1 MTKQRIVISSLLFIF
16 ILTTC
21 SFSYITFSK
30 LTSKTED
37 IKNIKTIKA
46 KPKLLLSTTGI
57 QAPLNSY
64 IFYYTPTLG
73 QLQKLLVKNHSKV
86 SKNTPVLEYYNY
98 EKDHLYEELQNTLS
112 NERNNKTL
120 NSKNDLH
127 YYSFLNQLKLQ
138 MIQTKSSIKSTLF
151 SPINGS
157 ISYINSIP
165 SKPNEKIL
173 QINSDER
180 IIRANISESELN
192 LLKINQNI
200 SVTSSDNT
208 QFTSKIKE
216 ISNIPSKI
224 KNGVSYYDILLSTQ
238 PNHQI
243 GTHFKIKLASN
254 DIELP
259 TSAIVQKRYVLILKN
274 GKITKREVTYKKSLK
289 SGYINITK
297 GLLIDEKVVKNPTSK
312 LINIYI

>member
-73 QLQKLLVKNHSKV
+73 QLQ
-86 SKNTPVLEYYNY
+86 
-98 EKDHLYEELQNTLS
+98 NTLS

-165 SKPNEKIL
+165 SKPNEKIV
-173 QINSDER
+173 QINSNER

-238 PNHQI
+238 PNYQI

>member
-16 ILTTC
+16 IVTTC
-21 SFSYITFSK
+21 SFGYITFSK
-30 LTSKTED
+30 LTSETED

-46 KPKLLLSTTGI
+46 KPKILLSTTGI
-57 QAPLNSY
+57 QTPLNSY
-64 IFYYTPTLG
+64 TFYYTPTLG

-86 SKNTPVLEYYNY
+86 SKNAPVLEYYNY
-98 EKDHLYEELQNTLS
+98 EKDHLYKQLQNTLS
-112 NERNNKTL
+112 NERNNKTF

-127 YYSFLNQLKLQ
+127 YYSFNNQLKLQ

-151 SPINGS
+151 SPINGN

-200 SVTSSDNT
+200 SVTSSDHT

-224 KNGVSYYDILLSTQ
+224 KNGVSYYDISL
-238 PNHQI
+238 

-259 TSAIVQKRYVLILKN
+259 TTAIIQKRYVLILKN
-274 GKITKREVTYKKSLK
+274 GKIKKREVTYKKSLK

>member
-21 SFSYITFSK
+21 SFGYITFSK
-30 LTSKTED
+30 LTSETED
-37 IKNIKTIKA
+37 IKNIKTITA

-64 IFYYTPTLG
+64 TFYYTPTLG
-73 QLQKLLVKNHSKV
+73 Q
-86 SKNTPVLEYYNY
+86 
-98 EKDHLYEELQNTLS
+98 LQNTLS
-112 NERNNKTL
+112 NERNNKTF

-127 YYSFLNQLKLQ
+127 YYSFHNQLKLQ

-165 SKPNEKIL
+165 SKPNEKIV
-173 QINSDER
+173 QINSNER

-200 SVTSSDNT
+200 SVTSSDRT
-208 QFTSKIKE
+208 KFTSKIKE

-238 PNHQI
+238 PNYQI

>member
-1 MTKQRIVISSLLFIF
+1 M
-16 ILTTC
+16 
-21 SFSYITFSK
+21 
-30 LTSKTED
+30 
-37 IKNIKTIKA
+37 
-46 KPKLLLSTTGI
+46 
-57 QAPLNSY
+57 
-64 IFYYTPTLG
+64 
-73 QLQKLLVKNHSKV
+73 
-86 SKNTPVLEYYNY
+86 LEYYNY

-165 SKPNEKIL
+165 SKPNEKIV
-173 QINSDER
+173 QINSNER

-224 KNGVSYYDILLSTQ
+224 KMASHITTFYFLQ
-238 PNHQI
+238 PNYQI

-259 TSAIVQKRYVLILKN
+259 TSAIVQKRYVLILKTEN
-274 GKITKREVTYKKSLK
+274 YKREVTYKR
-289 SGYINITK
+289 
-297 GLLIDEKVVKNPTSK
+297 V
-312 LINIYI
+312 

>member
-1 MTKQRIVISSLLFIF
+1 
-16 ILTTC
+16 
-21 SFSYITFSK
+21 
-30 LTSKTED
+30 
-37 IKNIKTIKA
+37 
-46 KPKLLLSTTGI
+46 
-57 QAPLNSY
+57 
-64 IFYYTPTLG
+64 
-73 QLQKLLVKNHSKV
+73 
-86 SKNTPVLEYYNY
+86 
-98 EKDHLYEELQNTLS
+98 
-112 NERNNKTL
+112 
-120 NSKNDLH
+120 
-127 YYSFLNQLKLQ
+127 

-165 SKPNEKIL
+165 SKPNEKIV
-173 QINSDER
+173 QINSNER

-200 SVTSSDNT
+200 SVTSSDHT

-238 PNHQI
+238 PNYQI

>member
-165 SKPNEKIL
+165 SKPNE
-173 QINSDER
+173 R
-180 IIRANISESELN
+180 
-192 LLKINQNI
+192 
-200 SVTSSDNT
+200 
-208 QFTSKIKE
+208 
-216 ISNIPSKI
+216 
-224 KNGVSYYDILLSTQ
+224 
-238 PNHQI
+238 
-243 GTHFKIKLASN
+243 
-254 DIELP
+254 
-259 TSAIVQKRYVLILKN
+259 
-274 GKITKREVTYKKSLK
+274 
-289 SGYINITK
+289 
-297 GLLIDEKVVKNPTSK
+297 
-312 LINIYI
+312 

>member
-1 MTKQRIVISSLLFIF
+1 
-16 ILTTC
+16 
-21 SFSYITFSK
+21 
-30 LTSKTED
+30 
-37 IKNIKTIKA
+37 
-46 KPKLLLSTTGI
+46 
-57 QAPLNSY
+57 
-64 IFYYTPTLG
+64 
-73 QLQKLLVKNHSKV
+73 
-86 SKNTPVLEYYNY
+86 KNTPVLEYYNY
-98 EKDHLYEELQNTLS
+98 EKDHLYKELQNTLS
-112 NERNNKTL
+112 NERNNKTF

-127 YYSFLNQLKLQ
+127 YYSFHNQLKLQ

-165 SKPNEKIL
+165 SKPNEKIV
-173 QINSDER
+173 QINSNER

-200 SVTSSDNT
+200 SVTSSDRT
-208 QFTSKIKE
+208 KFTSKIKE

-238 PNHQI
+238 PNYQI

>member
-16 ILTTC
+16 IVTTC
-21 SFSYITFSK
+21 SFGYITFSK
-30 LTSKTED
+30 LTSETED

-46 KPKLLLSTTGI
+46 KPKILLSTTGI
-57 QAPLNSY
+57 QTPLNSY
-64 IFYYTPTLG
+64 TFYYTPTLG

-86 SKNTPVLEYYNY
+86 SKNAPVLEYYNY
-98 EKDHLYEELQNTLS
+98 EKDHLYKQLQNTLS
-112 NERNNKTL
+112 NERNNKTF

-127 YYSFLNQLKLQ
+127 YYSFNNQLKLQ

-151 SPINGS
+151 SPINGN

-173 QINSDER
+173 QINSDES

-200 SVTSSDNT
+200 SVTSSDHT

-224 KNGVSYYDILLSTQ
+224 KN
-238 PNHQI
+238 
-243 GTHFKIKLASN
+243 
-254 DIELP
+254 
-259 TSAIVQKRYVLILKN
+259 
-274 GKITKREVTYKKSLK
+274 
-289 SGYINITK
+289 
-297 GLLIDEKVVKNPTSK
+297 
-312 LINIYI
+312 

>member
-1 MTKQRIVISSLLFIF
+1 
-16 ILTTC
+16 
-21 SFSYITFSK
+21 
-30 LTSKTED
+30 
-37 IKNIKTIKA
+37 
-46 KPKLLLSTTGI
+46 
-57 QAPLNSY
+57 
-64 IFYYTPTLG
+64 
-73 QLQKLLVKNHSKV
+73 
-86 SKNTPVLEYYNY
+86 
-98 EKDHLYEELQNTLS
+98 
-112 NERNNKTL
+112 
-120 NSKNDLH
+120 
-127 YYSFLNQLKLQ
+127 

-165 SKPNEKIL
+165 SKPNEKIV
-173 QINSDER
+173 QINSNER

-208 QFTSKIKE
+208 QFTSKIKRNFE
-216 ISNIPSKI
+216 YTIKN
-224 KNGVSYYDILLSTQ
+224 KNGVSYYDILLSTT
-238 PNHQI
+238 NHQI

-259 TSAIVQKRYVLILKN
+259 TSAIVQKRYVLILKTEN
-274 GKITKREVTYKKSLK
+274 YKKRSNIQKEFK

>member
-1 MTKQRIVISSLLFIF
+1 
-16 ILTTC
+16 
-21 SFSYITFSK
+21 
-30 LTSKTED
+30 
-37 IKNIKTIKA
+37 
-46 KPKLLLSTTGI
+46 
-57 QAPLNSY
+57 
-64 IFYYTPTLG
+64 
-73 QLQKLLVKNHSKV
+73 
-86 SKNTPVLEYYNY
+86 
-98 EKDHLYEELQNTLS
+98 
-112 NERNNKTL
+112 
-120 NSKNDLH
+120 
-127 YYSFLNQLKLQ
+127 

-165 SKPNEKIL
+165 SKPNEKIV
-173 QINSDER
+173 QINSNER

-200 SVTSSDNT
+200 SVTSSDRT
-208 QFTSKIKE
+208 KFTSKIKE

-238 PNHQI
+238 PNYQI

-312 LINIYI
+312 LTNIYI

>member
-30 LTSKTED
+30 LTSETED
-37 IKNIKTIKA
+37 IKNIKTITA
-46 KPKLLLSTTGI
+46 KPKLLISTTGI
-57 QAPLNSY
+57 QTPLNSY
-64 IFYYTPTLG
+64 TFYYTPTLG
-73 QLQKLLVKNHSKV
+73 Q
-86 SKNTPVLEYYNY
+86 
-98 EKDHLYEELQNTLS
+98 LQNTLS
-112 NERNNKTL
+112 NERNNKTF

-127 YYSFLNQLKLQ
+127 YYSFHNQLKLQ

-165 SKPNEKIL
+165 SKPNEKIV
-173 QINSDER
+173 QINSNER

-200 SVTSSDNT
+200 SVTSSDRT
-208 QFTSKIKE
+208 KFTSKIKE

-224 KNGVSYYDILLSTQ
+224 KNGVSYYDISLSTQ
-238 PNHQI
+238 PNYRI

>member
-30 LTSKTED
+30 LTSETED
-37 IKNIKTIKA
+37 IKNIKTITA

-57 QAPLNSY
+57 QTPLNSY
-64 IFYYTPTLG
+64 TFYYTPTLG
-73 QLQKLLVKNHSKV
+73 Q
-86 SKNTPVLEYYNY
+86 
-98 EKDHLYEELQNTLS
+98 LQNTLS
-112 NERNNKTL
+112 NERNNKTF

-127 YYSFLNQLKLQ
+127 YYSFHNQLKLQ

-165 SKPNEKIL
+165 SKPNEKIV
-173 QINSDER
+173 QINSNER

-200 SVTSSDNT
+200 SVTSSDRT
-208 QFTSKIKE
+208 KFTSKIKE

-238 PNHQI
+238 PNYQI

>member
-16 ILTTC
+16 IVTTC
-21 SFSYITFSK
+21 SFGYITFSK
-30 LTSKTED
+30 LTSETED

-46 KPKLLLSTTGI
+46 KPKILLSTTGI
-57 QAPLNSY
+57 QTPLNSY
-64 IFYYTPTLG
+64 TFYYTPTLG

-86 SKNTPVLEYYNY
+86 SKNAPVLEYYNY
-98 EKDHLYEELQNTLS
+98 EKDHLYKQLQNTLS
-112 NERNNKTL
+112 NERNNKTF
-120 NSKNDLH
+120 NSKNDLL
-127 YYSFLNQLKLQ
+127 YYSFNNQLKLQ

-151 SPINGS
+151 SPINGN

-200 SVTSSDNT
+200 SVTSSDHT

-224 KNGVSYYDILLSTQ
+224 KNGVSYYDISLSTQ
-238 PNHQI
+238 PNYRI

-259 TSAIVQKRYVLILKN
+259 TTAIIQKRYVLILKN
-274 GKITKREVTYKKSLK
+274 GKIKKKRSNIQKEFKKWV
-289 SGYINITK
+289 YQYN
-297 GLLIDEKVVKNPTSK
+297 
-312 LINIYI
+312 

>member
-151 SPINGS
+151 SPING
-157 ISYINSIP
+157 
-165 SKPNEKIL
+165 
-173 QINSDER
+173 
-180 IIRANISESELN
+180 
-192 LLKINQNI
+192 
-200 SVTSSDNT
+200 TSSDHT

-238 PNHQI
+238 PNYQI

>member
-16 ILTTC
+16 IVTTC
-21 SFSYITFSK
+21 SFGYITFSK
-30 LTSKTED
+30 LTSETED

-46 KPKLLLSTTGI
+46 KPKILLSTTGI
-57 QAPLNSY
+57 QTPLNSY
-64 IFYYTPTLG
+64 TFYYTPTLG

-86 SKNTPVLEYYNY
+86 SKNAPVLEYYNY
-98 EKDHLYEELQNTLS
+98 EKDHLYKQLQNTLS
-112 NERNNKTL
+112 NERNNKTF

-127 YYSFLNQLKLQ
+127 YYSFNNQLKLQ

-151 SPINGS
+151 SPINGN

-200 SVTSSDNT
+200 SVTSSDHT

-224 KNGVSYYDILLSTQ
+224 KNGVSYYDISLSTQ
-238 PNHQI
+238 PNYRI

-259 TSAIVQKRYVLILKN
+259 TTAIIQKRYVLILKN
-274 GKITKREVTYKKSLK
+274 GKLKKRSNIQKEFKKWV
-289 SGYINITK
+289 YQYN
-297 GLLIDEKVVKNPTSK
+297 
-312 LINIYI
+312 

>member
-1 MTKQRIVISSLLFIF
+1 
-16 ILTTC
+16 
-21 SFSYITFSK
+21 
-30 LTSKTED
+30 
-37 IKNIKTIKA
+37 
-46 KPKLLLSTTGI
+46 
-57 QAPLNSY
+57 
-64 IFYYTPTLG
+64 
-73 QLQKLLVKNHSKV
+73 
-86 SKNTPVLEYYNY
+86 
-98 EKDHLYEELQNTLS
+98 
-112 NERNNKTL
+112 
-120 NSKNDLH
+120 
-127 YYSFLNQLKLQ
+127 

-200 SVTSSDNT
+200 SVTSSDHT

-224 KNGVSYYDILLSTQ
+224 KN
-238 PNHQI
+238 
-243 GTHFKIKLASN
+243 
-254 DIELP
+254 
-259 TSAIVQKRYVLILKN
+259 
-274 GKITKREVTYKKSLK
+274 
-289 SGYINITK
+289 GYINITK

>member
-98 EKDHLYEELQNTLS
+98 EKDHLY
-112 NERNNKTL
+112 
-120 NSKNDLH
+120 
-127 YYSFLNQLKLQ
+127 
-138 MIQTKSSIKSTLF
+138 
-151 SPINGS
+151 
-157 ISYINSIP
+157 
-165 SKPNEKIL
+165 
-173 QINSDER
+173 
-180 IIRANISESELN
+180 
-192 LLKINQNI
+192 
-200 SVTSSDNT
+200 
-208 QFTSKIKE
+208 
-216 ISNIPSKI
+216 
-224 KNGVSYYDILLSTQ
+224 
-238 PNHQI
+238 
-243 GTHFKIKLASN
+243 
-254 DIELP
+254 
-259 TSAIVQKRYVLILKN
+259 
-274 GKITKREVTYKKSLK
+274 
-289 SGYINITK
+289 
-297 GLLIDEKVVKNPTSK
+297 
-312 LINIYI
+312 

>member
-46 KPKLLLSTTGI
+46 KPNLLLSTTGI

-120 NSKNDLH
+120 
-127 YYSFLNQLKLQ
+127 
-138 MIQTKSSIKSTLF
+138 
-151 SPINGS
+151 
-157 ISYINSIP
+157 
-165 SKPNEKIL
+165 
-173 QINSDER
+173 
-180 IIRANISESELN
+180 NISESELN